1 MRQRR
6 NWAFTLLAILCLTFG
21 SAAHAQT
28 EAEPSEESRKEASA
42 HFLRGVELFQEGAF
56 RAALV
61 EFERAYGIAPDYRL
75 LYNIGQVKLQL
86 QDYLGATQSYERYLA
101 EGGAEIPQAR
111 RDDVETAF
119 ETLRQRVGRVSIT
132 ANKVGAELFID
143 DQRVGVTPMAAT
155 VAVNVGRHR
164 VYGRAEDGANATQ
177 VIDIAGGDLIDVAL
191 ELKAPEAKPL
201 VMVKERKPLPKLKK
215 VAIGCWAGGG
225 ALLIGAAITASMANG
240 KVDDRNKELKKD
252 LPDGGDVKDL
262 GSSADTLA
270 LTTDVLAGAGILAAG
285 AGVVFWLL
293 GNKADK
299 KAEREETTTPEA
311 TAKLRW
317 DVGLGTVT
325 ARGHF

>member
-6 NWAFTLLAILCLTFG
+6 WAVTLLTVICLLG
-21 SAAHAQT
+21 GSVAQAQSAAAPT
-28 EAEPSEESRKEASA
+28 DEARKEASA

-86 QDYLGATQSYERYLA
+86 QDYLGATQSYEGYLA
-101 EGGAEIPQAR
+101 QGGSEIPQAR

-119 ETLRQRVGRVSIT
+119 ETLRQRVGRIAIT
-132 ANKVGAELFID
+132 ANKEGAELFVD
-143 DQRVGVTPMAAT
+143 DLRVGVTPMAAT

-201 VMVKERKPLPKLKK
+201 VVVEERKPFPPMKQA
-215 VAIGCWAGGG
+215 AIGSWAVGG
-225 ALLIGAAITASMANG
+225 AALVGAAVTAFMASG
-240 KVDDRNKELKKD
+240 KVDDRNKELKKP
-252 LPDGGDVKDL
+252 LPDAGDVKNL
-262 GSSADTLA
+262 GNSADTLA
-270 LTTDVLAGAGILAAG
+270 ITTDVLAGVAIVGIG
-285 AGVVFWLL
+285 AGVVLWFLDD
-293 GNKADK
+293 GS
-299 KAEREETTTPEA
+299 ETKESDAKPAA
-311 TAKLRW
+311 TAKVQW
-317 DVGLGTVT
+317 GIGLGTVT

>member
-6 NWAFTLLAILCLTFG
+6 TWAATLFAILCLTLG
-21 SAAHAQT
+21 SVAHAQT
-28 EAEPSEESRKEASA
+28 ADEPTEAERKEASA

-86 QDYLGATQSYERYLA
+86 QDYLGATQSYEAYLTQ
-101 EGGAEIPQAR
+101 GGAEIPQAR

-119 ETLRQRVGRVSIT
+119 ETLRQRVGRIAIT
-132 ANKVGAELFID
+132 ANKSGAELFID
-143 DQRVGVTPMAAT
+143 DLRVGVTPMAAT

-164 VYGRAEDGANATQ
+164 VYGRAADGANATK
-177 VIDIAGGDLIDVAL
+177 VIDVAGGDLIDVAL

-201 VMVKERKPLPKLKK
+201 VVVTERKPLPPLKQA
-215 VAIGCWAGGG
+215 AIASWAVGG
-225 ALLIGAAITASMANG
+225 ASLIGAGITAFMANG
-240 KVDDRNKELKKD
+240 KVDDRNKELAES
-252 LPDGGDVKDL
+252 LPDPRKVKDL

-270 LTTDVLAGAGILAAG
+270 LTTDILAGVGLIGVG
-285 AGVVFWLL
+285 AGVVLWLL
-293 GNKADK
+293 DDGS
-299 KAEREETTTPEA
+299 ESEESDAPA
-311 TAKLRW
+311 ASAKVQW
-317 DVGLGTVT
+317 GIGLGTVT